1 MTWLLSGKLSGVQI
15 VKTVLAYV
23 VCRENIWQIKWSRNT
38 QQESSCHEMYQ
49 KSTLEVHR
57 IPSFYCSYWNS
68 WYTSPNICIRGSG
81 KNQDIAPQ
89 LLYKWCPE
97 NVIFTTMLILSFY
110 GCCQGGITVIL
121 NYIISKKYCQLWGIQ
136 LVGLLYDT
144 FGMHCL
150 TPRAISNNLATGK
163 KRHGSLVEWSF
174 HNPEFGGLTF
184 VTMSKWPWARYWTRL
199 LRCSWSAYKS
209 DSTFTI

>member
-1 MTWLLSGKLSGVQI
+1 MWTIIDFGWLLFIVWRRCKFPGTNVMTWLLSGKLSGVQI

-68 WYTSPNICIRGSG
+68 WHTSPNICIRGSG

-110 GCCQGGITVIL
+110 GCCHGGINFKLYHFQKIL
-121 NYIISKKYCQLWGIQ
+121 PALGHSTRRFAVRYIQNALPYTKGY
-136 LVGLLYDT
+136 
-144 FGMHCL
+144 F
-150 TPRAISNNLATGK
+150 
-163 KRHGSLVEWSF
+163 
-174 HNPEFGGLTF
+174 
-184 VTMSKWPWARYWTRL
+184 
-199 LRCSWSAYKS
+199 
-209 DSTFTI
+209 